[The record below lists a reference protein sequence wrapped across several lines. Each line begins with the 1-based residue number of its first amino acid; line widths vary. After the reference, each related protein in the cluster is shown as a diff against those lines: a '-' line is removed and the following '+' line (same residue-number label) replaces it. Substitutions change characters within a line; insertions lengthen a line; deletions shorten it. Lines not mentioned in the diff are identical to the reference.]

1 MEILCLIA
9 GLVLGAAVAYALTT
23 NRSRRGA
30 AESATLAAQVE
41 ARDARIADLQAALA
55 QREES
60 LRAAAEARSAVEAR
74 LAGLTAQMEA
84 ARAQNQEKLALLND
98 ARGKFEETFKALAG
112 ETLKANS
119 AEFVR
124 LARAHLETL
133 VAQEDGNLEKRRE
146 SIEKILQPLAESLQR
161 YQEGLLV
168 LNKANA
174 ELGQQASLLRDGQDK
189 IQREAGNL
197 AGALRSSQAVGL
209 WGEMNLRRVVEAAG
223 MTPGRDFSEQVSVDG
238 ENGRLRPDMIVHL
251 PAGRDIVVDSKVSLS
266 AYLEAHDAADENAR
280 REKLRE
286 HARHVRDHMERL
298 ASKEYARQFDRAPE
312 FTVLFIPGDAFFSAA
327 IQADPALFED
337 SIQRGVM
344 LATPTTLIPLLIT
357 VAHGWRQ
364 AEIEENARKI
374 SQEGQRLYERAA
386 KVFEYLDEVG
396 AQLARAMESYN
407 KAVVSINGRL
417 LPSARKLKELS
428 GTTSEEIPPLEP
440 QDGSPRALE
449 LPEGETKQS

>member
-9 GLVLGAAVAYALTT
+9 GLVLGAAVAYALTA
-23 NRSRRGA
+23 NRSSRRA

-60 LRAAAEARSAVEAR
+60 LRAAAEARSALEAR

-161 YQEGLLV
+161 YQEGLQV

-280 REKLRE
+280 REKLKE
-286 HARHVRDHMERL
+286 HARHVREHMERL

-449 LPEGETKQS
+449 LPEGETKES

>member
-251 PAGRDIVVDSKVSLS
+251 PAGRDIVVDSKVTLS

-449 LPEGETKQS
+449 LPEGETKES